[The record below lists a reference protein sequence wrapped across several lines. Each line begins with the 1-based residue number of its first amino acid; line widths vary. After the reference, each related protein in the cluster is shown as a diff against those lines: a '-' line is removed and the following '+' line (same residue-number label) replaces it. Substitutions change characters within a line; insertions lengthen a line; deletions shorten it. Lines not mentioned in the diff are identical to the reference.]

1 MYRNDLSGAGLLSE
15 KKNVAKQQL
24 LIDYNGYSHNGK
36 GKQTYTIV
44 KGGAEMVIKIKG
56 AAFLLGGILLL
67 SACSQD
73 ATEPEKEDTKTTEEN
88 QTETQTGTS
97 EEESA
102 SETED
107 IKESGDSNEPEKE
120 ADDIEKQEYD
130 SAEEAA
136 AAIDGYR
143 KVDQTNIDLGHGIKG
158 FQEGAAG
165 HEYISWNEGR
175 WLIQLDFPT
184 DPQYVIDGY
193 EGGSEMA
200 KKVVEYL
207 ESHYLPAP
215 HEIGMI
221 TINGFKEH
229 PETVVKWQE
238 GKTVYSITSKNKEPF
253 DALATAVESE
263 GN

>member
-1 MYRNDLSGAGLLSE
+1 MSLSL
-15 KKNVAKQQL
+15 
-24 LIDYNGYSHNGK
+24 YGYSHNRK
-36 GKQTYTIV
+36 GKETYTRV
-44 KGGAEMVIKIKG
+44 KGGAEMFIKLKG
-56 AAFLLGGILLL
+56 AAFFLSGILLL

-73 ATEPEKEDTKTTEEN
+73 EKEPEKEDPKPAEEN
-88 QTETQTGTS
+88 QTETS
-97 EEESA
+97 PDMNEEESA

-107 IKESGDSNEPEKE
+107 ANESENSNNSEKE
-120 ADDIEKQEYD
+120 ADGIEKQEHD
-130 SAEEAA
+130 SAEDAA

-143 KVDQTNIDLGHGIKG
+143 KVEQTNIDLGYGIKG

-184 DPQYVIDGY
+184 DPQYIIDGY

-207 ESHYLPAP
+207 ESHYLPPP
-215 HEIGMI
+215 HDIGMI
-221 TINGFKEH
+221 TINGYKEH

-253 DALATAVESE
+253 DALEKAVEFE
-263 GN
+263 KN